1 MKLSLSEQLILGI
14 LSEQARHGYD
24 IEKIIIQRG
33 MRKWAVVGFSSIYY
47 VLERLEEK
55 GLATGDDTQGNEKK
69 QYSITN
75 GGVSV
80 LKAETKKRIAERM
93 PANTHFMTGLATSDL
108 IGASELAKSLEQRK
122 VELASDLE
130 ALKEKQPKTCTYT
143 QTNCQPRASS
153 GNCIAA
159 VFRFLVLRPALYS
172 NERCSA

>member
-24 IEKIIIQRG
+24 IEKIIIERG

-93 PANTHFMTGLATSDL
+93 PANTHFMTGLATSNL
-108 IGASELAKSLEQRK
+108 IGASELTKSLEQRK

-130 ALKEKQPKTCTYT
+130 ALKDKQFTIENMPQSARRLLELGETLIE
-143 QTNCQPRASS
+143 AE
-153 GNCIAA
+153 
-159 VFRFLVLRPALYS
+159 LRWINKEL
-172 NERCSA
+172 ERTKQ

>member
-24 IEKIIIQRG
+24 IEKIIIERG

-47 VLERLEEK
+47 VLERLEGK

-93 PANTHFMTGLATSDL
+93 PANTHFMTGLATSNL

-130 ALKEKQPKTCTYT
+130 ALKEKQFTIENIPQSARRLLELGETLLE
-143 QTNCQPRASS
+143 AE
-153 GNCIAA
+153 
-159 VFRFLVLRPALYS
+159 LRWINKEL
-172 NERCSA
+172 ERTKQ

>member
-24 IEKIIIQRG
+24 IEKIIIERG

-93 PANTHFMTGLATSDL
+93 PANTHFMTGLATSNL

-130 ALKEKQPKTCTYT
+130 ALKDKQFTIENIPQSARRLLELSETLLE
-143 QTNCQPRASS
+143 AE
-153 GNCIAA
+153 
-159 VFRFLVLRPALYS
+159 LRWINKEL
-172 NERCSA
+172 ERTKQ

>member
-93 PANTHFMTGLATSDL
+93 PANTHFMTGLATSNL

-130 ALKEKQPKTCTYT
+130 ALKEKQFTIENIPQSARRLLELGETLLE
-143 QTNCQPRASS
+143 AE
-153 GNCIAA
+153 
-159 VFRFLVLRPALYS
+159 LRWINKEL
-172 NERCSA
+172 ERTKQ

>member
-24 IEKIIIQRG
+24 IEKIIIERG

-55 GLATGDDTQGNEKK
+55 GLATGDETQGNEKK

-93 PANTHFMTGLATSDL
+93 PANTHFMTGLATSNL

-130 ALKEKQPKTCTYT
+130 ALKDKQFTIENIPQSARRLLELGETLLE
-143 QTNCQPRASS
+143 AE
-153 GNCIAA
+153 
-159 VFRFLVLRPALYS
+159 LRWINKEL
-172 NERCSA
+172 ERTKQ

>member
-1 MKLSLSEQLILGI
+1 MKLSLSEHLILGI

-24 IEKIIIQRG
+24 IEKIIIERG

-93 PANTHFMTGLATSDL
+93 PANTHFMTGLATSNL
-108 IGASELAKSLEQRK
+108 IGVSELAKSLEQRK

-130 ALKEKQPKTCTYT
+130 ALKDKQFTIENIPQSARRLLELGETLLE
-143 QTNCQPRASS
+143 AE
-153 GNCIAA
+153 
-159 VFRFLVLRPALYS
+159 LRWINKEL
-172 NERCSA
+172 ERTKQ

>member
-24 IEKIIIQRG
+24 IEKIIIERG

-93 PANTHFMTGLATSDL
+93 PANTHFMTGLATSNL

-130 ALKEKQPKTCTYT
+130 ALKDKQFTIENMPQSARRLLELGETLLE
-143 QTNCQPRASS
+143 AE
-153 GNCIAA
+153 
-159 VFRFLVLRPALYS
+159 LRWINKEL
-172 NERCSA
+172 ERTKQ

>member
-24 IEKIIIQRG
+24 IEKIIIERG

-93 PANTHFMTGLATSDL
+93 PANTHFMTGHATSNL

-130 ALKEKQPKTCTYT
+130 ALKDKQFTIENIPQSARRLLELGETLLE
-143 QTNCQPRASS
+143 AE
-153 GNCIAA
+153 
-159 VFRFLVLRPALYS
+159 LRWINIEL
-172 NERCSA
+172 ERTKQ

>member
-93 PANTHFMTGLATSDL
+93 PANTHFMTGLATSNL

-130 ALKEKQPKTCTYT
+130 ALKDKQFTIENIPQSARRLLELSETLLE
-143 QTNCQPRASS
+143 AE
-153 GNCIAA
+153 
-159 VFRFLVLRPALYS
+159 LRWINKEL
-172 NERCSA
+172 ERTKQ

>member
-1 MKLSLSEQLILGI
+1 MKLSLSEHLILGI

-24 IEKIIIQRG
+24 IEKIIIERG

-93 PANTHFMTGLATSDL
+93 PANTHFMTGLATSNL

-130 ALKEKQPKTCTYT
+130 ALKDKQFTIENIPQSARRLLELGETLLE
-143 QTNCQPRASS
+143 AE
-153 GNCIAA
+153 
-159 VFRFLVLRPALYS
+159 LRWINKEL
-172 NERCSA
+172 ERTKQ

>member
-14 LSEQARHGYD
+14 LSEQPRHGYD
-24 IEKIIIQRG
+24 IEKIIIETG
-33 MRKWAVVGFSSIYY
+33 MRKCAVVGFSSIYY

-93 PANTHFMTGLATSDL
+93 PANTHFMTGLATSNL

-130 ALKEKQPKTCTYT
+130 ALKDKQFTIENIPQSARRLLELGETLLE
-143 QTNCQPRASS
+143 AE
-153 GNCIAA
+153 
-159 VFRFLVLRPALYS
+159 LRWINKEL
-172 NERCSA
+172 ERTKQ

>member
-24 IEKIIIQRG
+24 IEKIIIERG
-33 MRKWAVVGFSSIYY
+33 MRKWTVVGFSSIYY

-55 GLATGDDTQGNEKK
+55 GLATSSNTQGNEKK

-93 PANTHFMTGLATSDL
+93 PANTHFMTGLATSNL

-130 ALKEKQPKTCTYT
+130 ALKDKQFTIENIPQSARRLLELGETLLE
-143 QTNCQPRASS
+143 AE
-153 GNCIAA
+153 
-159 VFRFLVLRPALYS
+159 LRWINKEL
-172 NERCSA
+172 ERTKQ

>member
-24 IEKIIIQRG
+24 IEKIIIERG

-47 VLERLEEK
+47 VLERLEGK

-93 PANTHFMTGLATSDL
+93 PANTHFMTGLATSNL

-130 ALKEKQPKTCTYT
+130 ALKDKQFTIENIPQSARRLLELGETLLE
-143 QTNCQPRASS
+143 AE
-153 GNCIAA
+153 
-159 VFRFLVLRPALYS
+159 LRWINKEL
-172 NERCSA
+172 ERTKQ

>member
-24 IEKIIIQRG
+24 IEKIIIERG

-69 QYSITN
+69 RYSITN

-93 PANTHFMTGLATSDL
+93 PANTHFMTGLATSNL

-130 ALKEKQPKTCTYT
+130 ALKDKQFTIENIPQSARRLLELGETLLE
-143 QTNCQPRASS
+143 AE
-153 GNCIAA
+153 
-159 VFRFLVLRPALYS
+159 LRWINKEL
-172 NERCSA
+172 ERTKQ

>member
-24 IEKIIIQRG
+24 IEKIIIERG
-33 MRKWAVVGFSSIYY
+33 MRKWTVVGFSSIYY

-55 GLATGDDTQGNEKK
+55 GLATSSNTQGNEKK

-93 PANTHFMTGLATSDL
+93 PANTHFMTGLATSNL

-130 ALKEKQPKTCTYT
+130 ALKDKQFTIENIPQSARRLLELGETLLE
-143 QTNCQPRASS
+143 AE
-153 GNCIAA
+153 
-159 VFRFLVLRPALYS
+159 LRWINIEL
-172 NERCSA
+172 ERTKQ

>member
-24 IEKIIIQRG
+24 IEKIIIERG

-93 PANTHFMTGLATSDL
+93 PANTHFMTGLATSNL
-108 IGASELAKSLEQRK
+108 IGASELAKLLEQRK

-130 ALKEKQPKTCTYT
+130 ALKDKQFTIQNMPQSARRLLELGETLLE
-143 QTNCQPRASS
+143 AE
-153 GNCIAA
+153 
-159 VFRFLVLRPALYS
+159 LRWINKEL
-172 NERCSA
+172 ERTKQ

>member
-24 IEKIIIQRG
+24 IEKIIIERG
-33 MRKWAVVGFSSIYY
+33 MRKWTVVGFSSIYY

-93 PANTHFMTGLATSDL
+93 PANTHFMTGLATSNL

-130 ALKEKQPKTCTYT
+130 ALKEKQFTIENIPQSARRLLELGETLLE
-143 QTNCQPRASS
+143 AE
-153 GNCIAA
+153 
-159 VFRFLVLRPALYS
+159 LRWINKEL
-172 NERCSA
+172 ERTKQ

>member
-24 IEKIIIQRG
+24 IEKIIIERG

-93 PANTHFMTGLATSDL
+93 PANTHFMTGLATSNL

-122 VELASDLE
+122 VELASELE
-130 ALKEKQPKTCTYT
+130 ALKDKQFTIENIPQSARRLLELGETLLE
-143 QTNCQPRASS
+143 AE
-153 GNCIAA
+153 
-159 VFRFLVLRPALYS
+159 LRWINKEL
-172 NERCSA
+172 ERTKQ

>member
-24 IEKIIIQRG
+24 IEKIIIERG

-93 PANTHFMTGLATSDL
+93 PANTHFMTGLATSNL

-130 ALKEKQPKTCTYT
+130 ALKDKQFTIENIPQSARRLLELGETLLE
-143 QTNCQPRASS
+143 AE
-153 GNCIAA
+153 
-159 VFRFLVLRPALYS
+159 LRWINKEL
-172 NERCSA
+172 ERTKQ

>member
-24 IEKIIIQRG
+24 IEKIIIERG

-93 PANTHFMTGLATSDL
+93 PANTHFMTGLATSNL

-130 ALKEKQPKTCTYT
+130 ALKEKQFTIENIPQSARRLLELGETLLE
-143 QTNCQPRASS
+143 AE
-153 GNCIAA
+153 
-159 VFRFLVLRPALYS
+159 LRWINKEL
-172 NERCSA
+172 ERTKQ

>member
-24 IEKIIIQRG
+24 IEKIIIERG
-33 MRKWAVVGFSSIYY
+33 MRKWTVVGFSSIYY

-93 PANTHFMTGLATSDL
+93 PANTHFMTGLATSNL
-108 IGASELAKSLEQRK
+108 IGVSELAKSLEQRK
-122 VELASDLE
+122 VELASDLA
-130 ALKEKQPKTCTYT
+130 ALKDKQSTIENMPQSARRLLELGETLLE
-143 QTNCQPRASS
+143 AE
-153 GNCIAA
+153 
-159 VFRFLVLRPALYS
+159 LRWINKEL
-172 NERCSA
+172 ERTKQ

>member
-93 PANTHFMTGLATSDL
+93 PANTHFMTGLATSNL
-108 IGASELAKSLEQRK
+108 IGASELAKSLEQRR

-130 ALKEKQPKTCTYT
+130 ALKEKQFTIENIPQSARRLLELGETLLE
-143 QTNCQPRASS
+143 AE
-153 GNCIAA
+153 
-159 VFRFLVLRPALYS
+159 LRWINKEL
-172 NERCSA
+172 ERTKQ